1 MDGMSFASLAQIK
14 ILLLPV
20 GRISQQSFEQWANLI
35 RSFDHIR
42 LDEIPPD
49 TREGQSRFMPA
60 PMSNGY
66 LHLSYPSH
74 PPPPWHTS
82 LSLFRISHFPLGV
95 IGIADCSNPDTP
107 LTSVLAEFHATLEQY
122 FPVESAFPLASRCYA
137 FEEGD
142 ENPQMNMVSS
152 DPRLVVIPSV
162 MGNKQVYVGTLISEL
177 CTEILSSFANL
188 AKALESASGITALNG
203 QQLPVISRSDD
214 LGGHFMQYT
223 FGLPKKSRPSTFSH
237 SSSFNSVSSMRD
249 SMETPSNGIRPHPH
263 RATTGMPASP
273 SGSMLTSPASKKR
286 TTTYM
291 SATSNG
297 RLGKLVADLY
307 LLSGRTSDAV
317 QWYVE
322 SLAQIRGPQDM
333 IWQASA
339 LEGMCLAE
347 VLDLWS
353 ATDAPLPPVPGSKPP
368 WSDISAR
375 LEQAVSLYSRA
386 SPAMSSPT
394 PSGQPLDTESPTL
407 SLLLCQAALR
417 HAHFLL
423 SVWSNKGMGRSA
435 FDTML
440 GQTPF
445 QSLSLTSPSEG
456 LFQRMSVITSIPR
469 SLIAEAIN
477 SAHGPHIMN
486 LLQRDQ
492 LQVLSLMAAMF
503 SCLGF
508 RRKEVYILREVLAV
522 IMDMIV
528 ASREEA
534 TAKAAKAIMSGEA
547 SEGKSPAPQNPGLG
561 IAGAGFE
568 DSSSIPNSAASL
580 GAGTVGVRANVSNDG
595 NESILRVVKYVC
607 DIYGVDLSK
616 IGITRPESDPPE
628 DESKGDNSTIAASEE
643 DEGTTEAFGWPE
655 LQLGVVREA
664 VAIAEALPDYPAL
677 AQFSLST
684 LRVMNPHLTHSEQ
697 LHLYTT
703 SGRALATA
711 RRRGDHVVVAYWAS
725 KPVLSLEITPLPF
738 SRTPVQHPISDLEPR
753 LSGQAASILGG
764 RRDPF
769 IYNPRLKS
777 ASASEVVTVQ
787 NEPMEFVITL
797 YNRFCFDLEVQSVRL
812 STSGVALRA
821 MPVSTLIPAE
831 SYRVLRI
838 NATATEPGVLTVRG
852 IWAQLP
858 GGAAQEFLL
867 PLATDEEERRTDRR
881 RSILDAESLRTKSSG
896 LAARPE
902 ERSKRRQ
909 SLVEAAKAAPPASQT
924 FLTCKVV
931 EEQPLLRIR
940 RTTLSHGAVM
950 LYNGET
956 STFRLTVENIS
967 SIPVD
972 FVKLAFD
979 DTSISIAQQALA
991 DGELS
996 VAEAYET
1003 EYDLVNRPVFSYQGI
1018 SNQSIGPEKKATI
1031 AVTCFG
1037 KLDCS
1042 HGSIQISY
1050 SFAHRPR
1057 ESPTDVFH
1065 TRQIIHPVEISVFE
1079 TLRCE
1084 TMDVTPFWH
1093 TNVSGSEDPI
1103 LGNLFQINNPDQWCL
1118 FSVEVS
1124 NKYDA
1129 PFEVTFDRV
1138 QDESKDSTTRLVSP
1152 GATVRVIL
1160 PLKRLSLPGAV
1171 TQQPIPTLSNRQFVV
1186 SKEKLSVTEEQIQRE
1201 LFWYREHLFK
1211 SLRAHWREPSS
1222 GRQGEVYFRS
1232 LRLTM
1237 PMLRA
1242 LQTSPCKLQIT
1253 LIRQED
1259 DNEAVR
1265 RGPKYIAT
1273 PCEFY
1278 FIRARVTNYSTS
1290 PLSFSLSYVPAYFG
1304 LMDSALFDSSL
1315 SQIPVGL
1322 LAGGDSVEVDTGV
1335 CFVDSGVFEFKAIL
1349 QGSARNPTGSIDTAF
1364 SILVE

>member
-14 ILLLPV
+14 VLLLPV

-49 TREGQSRFMPA
+49 TREGQNRPLSGRFMPA

-66 LHLSYPSH
+66 LHVSYPSH

-82 LSLFRISHFPLGV
+82 LSLFRMSHFPLGV

-107 LTSVLAEFHATLEQY
+107 LTSVLAEFHAALEQY
-122 FPVESAFPLASRCYA
+122 FPMESAFPLASRCYA

-142 ENPQMNMVSS
+142 GNSQMNMASG

-177 CTEILSSFANL
+177 CAEILSSFANL
-188 AKALESASGITALNG
+188 AKALESPSGLAALNG

-237 SSSFNSVSSMRD
+237 SSSFNNVGSMRD
-249 SMETPSNGIRPHPH
+249 SMDGPSNGVRPHPH
-263 RATTGMPASP
+263 RATTGIPPSP
-273 SGSMLTSPASKKR
+273 SGSGLTAVNSSPASKKR

-417 HAHFLL
+417 HSHFLL
-423 SVWSNKGMGRSA
+423 AVWSNKGMGRSA

-445 QSLSLTSPSEG
+445 QSLSLTSPSES
-456 LFQRMSVITSIPR
+456 LFQRMSAITSIPR

-477 SAHGPHIMN
+477 SAHGPHLMN
-486 LLQRDQ
+486 LLPRDQ

-534 TAKAAKAIMSGEA
+534 TAKAAKAIMSGEVT
-547 SEGKSPAPQNPGLG
+547 EGKSPAPQNPGLG
-561 IAGAGFE
+561 IAGAGLE
-568 DSSSIPNSAASL
+568 NSHSLPNSATSL
-580 GAGTVGVRANVSNDG
+580 GAGTVGVRANVSDEG

-616 IGITRPESDPPE
+616 IGISRPGSDPPE
-628 DESKGDNSTIAASEE
+628 DDSKGDNNDVAASEE
-643 DEGTTEAFGWPE
+643 DEGAGEAFGWPE

-684 LRVMNPHLTHSEQ
+684 LRGMNPHLTHSEQ
-697 LHLYTT
+697 LHLYTI
-703 SGRALATA
+703 SGRALSTA
-711 RRRGDHVVVAYWAS
+711 RRRGDHVLVAYWAS

-738 SRTPVQHPISDLEPR
+738 SRTPVQHPISDLER
-753 LSGQAASILGG
+753 RSSGEAAGILGG

-812 STSGVALRA
+812 STSGVGLRA

-838 NATATEPGVLTVRG
+838 NATATEPGILTVRG

-881 RSILDAESLRTKSSG
+881 KSILDAESLRTKSSG

-909 SLVEAAKAAPPASQT
+909 SLVEAAKAAPPATQT

-931 EEQPLLRIR
+931 EEQPLLRFR

-950 LYNGET
+950 LYDGE
-956 STFRLTVENIS
+956 RLTVENIS

-979 DTSISIAQQALA
+979 DTSISAAQQALA

-996 VAEAYET
+996 VAEA
-1003 EYDLVNRPVFSYQGI
+1003 D
-1018 SNQSIGPEKKATI
+1018 
-1031 AVTCFG
+1031 
-1037 KLDCS
+1037 
-1042 HGSIQISY
+1042 
-1050 SFAHRPR
+1050 
-1057 ESPTDVFH
+1057 
-1065 TRQIIHPVEISVFE
+1065 
-1079 TLRCE
+1079 
-1084 TMDVTPFWH
+1084 
-1093 TNVSGSEDPI
+1093 
-1103 LGNLFQINNPDQWCL
+1103 PDQWCL

-1124 NKYDA
+1124 NKYDV
-1129 PFEVTFDRV
+1129 PFEATFDRV
-1138 QDESKDSTTRLVSP
+1138 QDESKDSTTRLVAP
-1152 GATVRVIL
+1152 GATVRIIL
-1160 PLKRLSLPGAV
+1160 PLKRLSLPVAV

-1186 SKEKLSVTEEQIQRE
+1186 SKEKLSVTEEQVQRE

-1211 SLRAHWREPSS
+1211 SLKAHWREPSS
-1222 GRQGEVYFRS
+1222 GRQGEIYLRS

-1253 LIRQED
+1253 LVRQED
-1259 DNEAVR
+1259 DNEAPR
-1265 RGPKYIAT
+1265 QGLKYVAT

-1278 FIRARVTNYSTS
+1278 FIRARITNNSGMVSQSIDLSSLVAHLVPALAS

-1315 SQIPVGL
+1315 SQIPAGL
-1322 LAGGDSVEVDTGV
+1322 LASGDSVEVDTGV
-1335 CFVDSGVFEFKAIL
+1335 CFVDSGLFEFKAIL
-1349 QGSARNPTGSIDTAF
+1349 QGSARNPTGSIDAAF

>member
-1 MDGMSFASLAQIK
+1 MDGISFASLAQIK
-14 ILLLPV
+14 VLLLPV
-20 GRISQQSFEQWANLI
+20 GKISQQSFEKWANLI

-66 LHLSYPSH
+66 LHLTYPSH

-95 IGIADCSNPDTP
+95 IGIADCSKPDTP
-107 LTSVLAEFHATLEQY
+107 LTSVLTEFHTALEQY
-122 FPVESAFPLASRCYA
+122 FPIESAFPLASRCYA

-142 ENPQMNMVSS
+142 ENSQLNMASS

-188 AKALESASGITALNG
+188 AKALESPSGIAALSG

-237 SSSFNSVSSMRD
+237 SSSFNNVSSLRD
-249 SMETPSNGIRPHPH
+249 SMDTPSNGIRPHPH
-263 RATTGMPASP
+263 RATTGMTPSP
-273 SGSMLTSPASKKR
+273 SGSALTAVNSSPASKKR

-297 RLGKLVADLY
+297 RLGKIVADLY

-394 PSGQPLDTESPTL
+394 PSGQLLDTESPTL

-423 SVWSNKGMGRSA
+423 AVWSNKGMGRSA

-445 QSLSLTSPSEG
+445 QPLSLTSPSEG
-456 LFQRMSVITSIPR
+456 LFQRMSAITSIPR
-469 SLIAEAIN
+469 SMIAEAIN
-477 SAHGPHIMN
+477 PAHGPHIMN
-486 LLQRDQ
+486 MLQRDQ

-568 DSSSIPNSAASL
+568 NSGSLPNSAATS
-580 GAGTVGVRANVSNDG
+580 GAGTVGVRANVSDDG
-595 NESILRVVKYVC
+595 NESVLRVVKYVC

-616 IGITRPESDPPE
+616 IGITRPGSDPPE
-628 DESKGDNSTIAASEE
+628 DENKEDNKPNTASEE
-643 DEGTTEAFGWPE
+643 DEGTGEPFGSPE

-738 SRTPVQHPISDLEPR
+738 SRTPIQHPMSDLEPR
-753 LSGQAASILGG
+753 SSGEAAGILGG

-787 NEPMEFVITL
+787 NEPVEFVITL
-797 YNRFCFDLEVQSVRL
+797 YNRFCFDLEMQSVRL
-812 STSGVALRA
+812 
-821 MPVSTLIPAE
+821 
-831 SYRVLRI
+831 
-838 NATATEPGVLTVRG
+838 
-852 IWAQLP
+852 
-858 GGAAQEFLL
+858 
-867 PLATDEEERRTDRR
+867 
-881 RSILDAESLRTKSSG
+881 SSG

-909 SLVEAAKAAPPASQT
+909 SLVEAAKAAPPATQT

-950 LYNGET
+950 LYDGES

-972 FVKLAFD
+972 FIKLAFD
-979 DTSISIAQQALA
+979 DTSMSTAQQSLA

-1003 EYDLVNRPVFSYQGI
+1003 EYDLVNRPVFTYQGI

-1037 KLDCS
+1037 KLGCS
-1042 HGSIQISY
+1042 HGSVQISY
-1050 SFAHRPR
+1050 SFAQRPR
-1057 ESPTDVFH
+1057 DSPAEVFH

-1084 TMDVTPFWH
+1084 TMDVIPFWH
-1093 TNVSGSEDPI
+1093 ANVSGFEDPTP
-1103 LGNLFQINNPDQWCL
+1103 GNLFQISDPDQWCL

-1152 GATVRVIL
+1152 GATVRIIL
-1160 PLKRLSLPGAV
+1160 PLKRLSLPAAV
-1171 TQQPIPTLSNRQFVV
+1171 TEQPIPTLSNRQFVV
-1186 SKEKLSVTEEQIQRE
+1186 SKEKLSAAEEQIQRE

-1211 SLRAHWREPSS
+1211 SLKAHWREPSS
-1222 GRQGEVYFRS
+1222 GRQGEVYLRS

-1242 LQTSPCKLQIT
+1242 LQTAPCQLQIT

-1265 RGPKYIAT
+1265 RGLKYVAT

-1278 FIRARVTNYSTS
+1278 FIRARITNCSSS
-1290 PLSFSLSYVPAYFG
+1290 PLSFSLSYIPAYFG

-1322 LAGGDSVEVDTGV
+1322 LPSGDSVEVDTGV
-1335 CFVDSGVFEFKAIL
+1335 CFVDSGLFEFKAIL
-1349 QGSARNPTGSIDTAF
+1349 QGSEDHVGH
-1364 SILVE
+1364 EYYE